1 MAHLAEIAAGTA
13 VELFLVTVAL
23 AVLYR
28 VYGWFFAVPKR
39 LIVQAFQ
46 RGVVLREGLAE
57 RVLHPG
63 AYWIT
68 PKRRLI
74 LCDIRPTPF
83 QVQGQESLT
92 ADGLAVRISLGGD
105 YRVANPASFVTE
117 SSDAFAALFLEIR
130 QALRIAAGELHSQ
143 DLLAGQPSLTAR
155 IKELL
160 APRAMQLGI
169 EITQLDVYEAIPS
182 GWLRQA

>member
-92 ADGLAVRISLGGD
+92 ADGLAVRISL
-105 YRVANPASFVTE
+105 A
-117 SSDAFAALFLEIR
+117 
-130 QALRIAAGELHSQ
+130 
-143 DLLAGQPSLTAR
+143 
-155 IKELL
+155 
-160 APRAMQLGI
+160 
-169 EITQLDVYEAIPS
+169 
-182 GWLRQA
+182 